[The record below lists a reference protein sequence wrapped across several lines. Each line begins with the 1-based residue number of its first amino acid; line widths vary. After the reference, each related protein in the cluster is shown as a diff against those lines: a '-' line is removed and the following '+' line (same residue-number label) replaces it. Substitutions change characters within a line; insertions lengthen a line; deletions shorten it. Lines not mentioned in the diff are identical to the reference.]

1 MISSLSGGAHRLFSI
16 VLPSFALSLG
26 ACSIPRDPSGTMD
39 RVEQSG
45 TLRLGVIEGAE
56 MNEASRRTLARVL
69 DRTGSRPETQR
80 GDSEVVLARLKKG
93 EIDLVYGEL
102 AMDSPW
108 SREVA
113 FSAPQG
119 LLAKAPKSEPVPRF
133 AVMNGENGWLM
144 LGSEA
149 SK

>member
-80 GDSEVVLARLKKG
+80 GEDRH
-93 EIDLVYGEL
+93 EL
-102 AMDSPW
+102 DP
-108 SREVA
+108 
-113 FSAPQG
+113 
-119 LLAKAPKSEPVPRF
+119 F
-133 AVMNGENGWLM
+133 AVHRLDESFVHAHGNSPGH
-144 LGSEA
+144 
-149 SK
+149 SKCLAYADWP